1 MNADKRTLD
10 TLNAD
15 VRFNAFAL
23 AHCEPADV
31 EANKEALRKAKEA
44 LRIFAYKAKP
54 CLTKSGKALR
64 P

>member
-1 MNADKRTLD
+1 MMNAKSLKE
-10 TLNAD
+10 LNAD
-15 VRFNAFAL
+15 VRFNEFAL

-31 EANKEALRKAKEA
+31 EANKEALRKSKEA

-54 CLTKSGKALR
+54 CFTKNGKALR